1 ICVEEFDP
9 PTWHAHLIR
18 LQRTVSAP
26 TRPEGEQRRR
36 TGAWHTRRG
45 CSALSASCPKEL
57 YPKSGLAAGR
67 LIHCFDRIS
76 ADGLDRL
83 VTVRAKVS
91 PGLRFEEGLCL
102 LKAVPFRDCHA
113 LGWGWS
119 VQSDDLSAACAEIT
133 TSCVRLCS
141 LDALCNTSRGL
152 SIERFGF

>member
-1 ICVEEFDP
+1 MHKNIRATDIGRDKAISAIWVEEFDP

-76 ADGLDRL
+76 ADRFVCVFP
-83 VTVRAKVS
+83 VTAMGR
-91 PGLRFEEGLCL
+91 
-102 LKAVPFRDCHA
+102 
-113 LGWGWS
+113 
-119 VQSDDLSAACAEIT
+119 
-133 TSCVRLCS
+133 
-141 LDALCNTSRGL
+141 
-152 SIERFGF
+152 